1 MIDEDQITKLN
12 VHSNIRAEDLK
23 LFGDDE
29 IEKIKQRLDG
39 NLIVL
44 VIEHSKK
51 DEVKDITQKYNVL
64 VQNYTNALN
73 LENDLRDR
81 KNSLTIAVINKKMI
95 SKIIPLK

>member
-1 MIDEDQITKLN
+1 
-12 VHSNIRAEDLK
+12 
-23 LFGDDE
+23 
-29 IEKIKQRLDG
+29 
-39 NLIVL
+39 VL

-81 KNSLTIAVINKKMI
+81 KDSVTIAVINKKMI
-95 SKIIPLK
+95 EKIIPLKQKYKQVTFILENDTPQE

>member
-1 MIDEDQITKLN
+1 M
-12 VHSNIRAEDLK
+12 
-23 LFGDDE
+23 
-29 IEKIKQRLDG
+29 
-39 NLIVL
+39 L

-81 KNSLTIAVINKKMI
+81 KDSVTIAVINKKMI
-95 SKIIPLK
+95 EKIIPLKQKYKQVTFILENDTPQEELLETYKPYIAGQIKKMSDL

>member
-1 MIDEDQITKLN
+1 M
-12 VHSNIRAEDLK
+12 
-23 LFGDDE
+23 
-29 IEKIKQRLDG
+29 
-39 NLIVL
+39 L

-81 KNSLTIAVINKKMI
+81 KDSVTIAVINKKMI
-95 SKIIPLK
+95 EKIIPLKKKYKQVTFILYNDTAQ

>member
-1 MIDEDQITKLN
+1 M
-12 VHSNIRAEDLK
+12 
-23 LFGDDE
+23 
-29 IEKIKQRLDG
+29 
-39 NLIVL
+39 L

-81 KNSLTIAVINKKMI
+81 KDSVTIAVINKKMI
-95 SKIIPLK
+95 EKIIPLKQKYKQVTFILENDTPQE